1 MLTWAELTWA
11 SWAAHAMIGVTGFL
25 AFYYAFQSLP
35 YRKRRFRFGLA
46 KWTSPGRRMT
56 PPMVLM
62 RLLLISPGADA
73 REEKQQL
80 LDGIG
85 FPLHVLLYEA
95 VRRIGIAAAAVAAGA
110 AYMGFRQPAFTLYLP
125 PAYVLAGA
133 VSFGL
138 LLLFDK
144 FTLAALNK
152 QRSDRII
159 KEIYVLSHQLLYYGG
174 SQMNLHS
181 KLTRCLPHVRT
192 IRSEFHLLLNEWYYD
207 AEEAIQSFKR
217 RVGTDEAF
225 SFGDTLSAIRQ
236 NESEAYYRL
245 LKQRIQD
252 YKDKLDLLKESRKET
267 VSYALF
273 VMAGIPILNTFRLF
287 IYPWVQEGQQM
298 FQTLN

>member
-1 MLTWAELTWA
+1 MTWTERLAWVSWA
-11 SWAAHAMIGVTGFL
+11 SYAMIGAAGFA
-25 AFYYAFQSLP
+25 AFYYGLQATP
-35 YRKRRFRFGLA
+35 YRRRRLRFQLA
-46 KWTSPGRRMT
+46 KWASPAHRQA
-56 PPMVLM
+56 PPLYLM
-62 RLLLISPGADA
+62 RLLLMSPGADS

-85 FPLHVLLYEA
+85 FPLHVLQYEA
-95 VRRIGIAAAAVAAGA
+95 VRRLGIYAALLTAAA
-110 AYMGFRQPAFTLYLP
+110 AYMGFREPAFTLYMP

-133 VSFGL
+133 VSIGL
-138 LLLFDK
+138 LLFFDK
-144 FTLAALNK
+144 FTLAALHK

-181 KLTRCLPHVRT
+181 KLTRCLPHVRA
-192 IRSEFHLLLNEWYYD
+192 IRGEFRLLLNEWYYD
-207 AEEAIQSFKR
+207 AEEAIQTFKR
-217 RVGTDEAF
+217 RVGTDEAY

-252 YKDKLDLLKESRKET
+252 YKDKLDLLKESRRET

-273 VMAGIPILNTFRLF
+273 VLAGIPILNTFRLF